1 MGKFESALPLTAK
14 LSMAAVLAVVWG
26 MPGLVGIASPDLSVS
41 AQIQIAATAQI
52 HTVLVIAVATP
63 RTLSAHHASIVV
75 AGMLA
80 GSLFMLY
87 TAYAVSRQHG
97 LSHHERWLR
106 TASCE
111 YFRIRTHAPC
121 CSLLTS
127 VSSNLNSRSLYRG
140 DSRRVVR
147 SNRCL
152 SFSRRC
158 VLAELAHCR
167 GRLQRDSPDCHA
179 LPSHLRL
186 APACQVSTQA
196 AIRNSGDL
204 SSCAH
209 QHRVRVYSPAA
220 HLDVLKDLA
229 ALTG

>member
-1 MGKFESALPLTAK
+1 MLTCCVCAGESLLYLLFTSPELLFSTLNPHQIPKFAYP
-14 LSMAAVLAVVWG
+14 
-26 MPGLVGIASPDLSVS
+26 PF
-41 AQIQIAATAQI
+41 
-52 HTVLVIAVATP
+52 LVIAVATP

-186 APACQVSTQA
+186 APACKVSAQA

-209 QHRVRVYSPAA
+209 QHRVRIYSPAA